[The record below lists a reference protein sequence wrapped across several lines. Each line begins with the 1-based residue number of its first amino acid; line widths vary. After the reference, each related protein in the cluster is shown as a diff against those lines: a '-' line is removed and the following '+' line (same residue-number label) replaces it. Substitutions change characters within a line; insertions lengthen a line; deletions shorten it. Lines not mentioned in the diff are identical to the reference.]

1 MALAIAC
8 ISFILVVVIGALSSF
23 VIASYVV
30 WDLFRG
36 R

>member
-8 ISFILVVVIGALSSF
+8 ISFILAVVIGALSST

>member
-1 MALAIAC
+1 MALAIVC
-8 ISFILVVVIGALSSF
+8 ISFILAVVIGTLSST

-30 WDLFRG
+30 WDLLRG